1 MFKKTFLFALIFL
14 ISGCSSNMKTED
26 FIGQQPRLVLEDYF
40 VGQTKAWGMFHD
52 RFGNLKRQFLVD
64 IKGSWDGERLV
75 LDENF
80 VYADGEID
88 RRIWKIT
95 KINNNT
101 YTGTADDVI
110 GVAKGSTFGNA
121 LNWSYEMDLKVGGSS
136 YRVKFND
143 WMYLQPDGV
152 LLNRAEISKWGIQL
166 GIVTLSFQKNN
177 KDINNSIF
185 LQKQAA
191 E

>member
-1 MFKKTFLFALIFL
+1 MFKNTFLFALIFL

-177 KDINNSIF
+177 KDVNNSNF